1 MEQQRSHEQKLIRK
15 ESAVTAIP
23 GIIHYQKVSYGAV
36 MEHAQQQLTAV
47 STPVMSTPAVSTVRT
62 YS

>member
-1 MEQQRSHEQKLIRK
+1 MEQLRSHEQKLIRK

-36 MEHAQQQLTAV
+36 MEHAQQQLAATAT
-47 STPVMSTPAVSTVRT
+47 SVMNTPAVSTVRT